1 MDAPPSKAMEP
12 FIEMKDSQDLIGP
25 CQHCGGPIEF
35 PETDAGSTVICPH
48 CGKETLVSTESE
60 FTGPPPRSGSN
71 AVAIFTCFAVVGLAL
86 MATGALII
94 IKQKKNHAAQ
104 TEANQT
110 PSTPTNITSST
121 ATQTVAAAASKPA
134 KALSDLK
141 VGEFKLE
148 KTKGSSLV
156 YVTGTLKNDSDYQRF
171 GVKIQFDLFNRNQ
184 TNVGTAQDYIG
195 ILEPRHDWQFRALV
209 TDPKAVSAQVAS
221 IKEEE

>member
-1 MDAPPSKAMEP
+1 MDAPPSKAMER

-35 PETDAGSTVICPH
+35 PETDDASTVICPH
-48 CGKETLVSTESE
+48 CGKETLLSSGSD
-60 FTGPPPRSGSN
+60 FTGPPAQSGSN
-71 AVAIFTCFAVVGLAL
+71 AVAIFICFAVVGLAL
-86 MATGALII
+86 MAIGALII

-104 TEANQT
+104 TEAIQT
-110 PSTPTNITSST
+110 SSAPTNIPSST
-121 ATQTVAAAASKPA
+121 TQTVAAVASKPA

-156 YVTGTLKNDSDYQRF
+156 YVTGILKNDSDYQRF
-171 GVKIQFDLFNRNQ
+171 GVKIEFNIFNRSE
-184 TNVGTAQDYIG
+184 TNIGTAQDYIG

-209 TDPKAVSAQVAS
+209 TDPKAASAKVAS
-221 IKEEE
+221 IKEED

>member
-1 MDAPPSKAMEP
+1 MER
-12 FIEMKDSQDLIGP
+12 FIEMKYSQDLTGP
-25 CQHCGGPIEF
+25 CQHCGGPIAF
-35 PETDAGSTVICPH
+35 PETDTGSTVICPH
-48 CGKETLVSTESE
+48 CGKETLLSTESE
-60 FTGPPPRSGSN
+60 FAGSPPPSGSR
-71 AVAIFTCFAVVGLAL
+71 AVAIFISFAVVGLAL

-94 IKQKKNHAAQ
+94 IKKNKHRAAGQ
-104 TEANQT
+104 TETVQT
-110 PSTPTNITSST
+110 PAAPTNITSST

-156 YVTGTLKNDSDYQRF
+156 YVTGILKNDSDFQRF

-209 TDPKAVSAQVAS
+209 TDPRAVSAQVAS